1 VLVRTSVR
9 AGETFIP
16 RTGDEAIRAFV
27 PDVSGEETG
36 GECTF
41 VRTGGSGATVATAYY
56 PSRLM
61 ARLQVS
67 VTFDSAGRLVR
78 YSERRG
84 IVRFAPTPGM
94 TPAQI
99 DSLVRA
105 TEAQVR
111 STSISMDYAIDQAV
125 VSNRG
130 GGKPTEAVLATVR
143 AIERLDKLGPPVAR
157 MERMRKLCGV

>member
-1 VLVRTSVR
+1 
-9 AGETFIP
+9 
-16 RTGDEAIRAFV
+16 
-27 PDVSGEETG
+27 
-36 GECTF
+36 
-41 VRTGGSGATVATAYY
+41 
-56 PSRLM
+56 M
-61 ARLQVS
+61 AQLQVS

-84 IVRFAPTPGM
+84 VVRFAPTPGM
-94 TPAQI
+94 TPPQI

-105 TEAQVR
+105 TEAKVR

-130 GGKPTEAVLATVR
+130 GGKPTEAVLGSVR